1 MYYYNAIAAEKANK
15 TRGVRISVVF
25 HTLLLLIAFFY
36 YFQVEVKDPDP
47 DKPYR
52 ILVEYRNFE
61 ESSLSTYA
69 HADVGESRP
78 KSEEVELLAPKV
90 LEHVVEQHPEMEVP
104 KPVVDIKPVT
114 PPVPEVEETV
124 VDESPVVVEES
135 KEDFK
140 DEKPIEVPVVK
151 PVPTPPAPTP
161 TPTPTPSPPKPTP
174 TPTPTNTKPTPT
186 PTPPTPQSGGN
197 TGGTAAGDKPASK
210 TDGSGSGKSNS
221 GTGPGSDSGP
231 DKTSGKA
238 NGQDGSGE
246 YDGSGNGIF
255 GRKVIKRNYA
265 DIPLTKSGKIA
276 MKVCVDRSGNV
287 TYVELL
293 ELETT
298 IRDREILRKTLIAA
312 KGYKFE
318 PDAQAPREEC
328 GKLNVILDINA
339 FKIK

>member
-1 MYYYNAIAAEKANK
+1 MYYYNTIAAEKAN
-15 TRGVRISVVF
+15 RSRSMRVSVVF
-25 HTLLLLIAFFY
+25 HTLLLLIAFLY

-52 ILVEYRNFE
+52 IFVEYTNFE

-90 LEHVVEQHPEMEVP
+90 LEHVVEQHPELEVP

-124 VDESPVVVEES
+124 VEESPVVVVES
-135 KEDFK
+135 AQDFEN
-140 DEKPIEVPVVK
+140 EKPIEVPMVK
-151 PVPTPPAPTP
+151 PTPTPPAPTP
-161 TPTPTPSPPKPTP
+161 TPPAPTPSTP
-174 TPTPTNTKPTPT
+174 A
-186 PTPPTPQSGGN
+186 PTPPSTSGGN
-197 TGGTAAGDKPASK
+197 TGGTAPGNNPASK
-210 TDGSGSGKSNS
+210 TDGTGSGKSNT

-238 NGQDGSGE
+238 NGEDGSGA

-255 GRKVIKRNYA
+255 GRKVVKRNYA

-318 PDAQAPREEC
+318 PDIKAPREEC